1 MLLLSDNE
9 GGIVNSATEHRATAR
24 ATTLTSEST
33 AAEATLALLAAGA
46 TAAVVLE
53 GVEPIGVITLQDL
66 AGAPGHVAAP
76 DALAIDVMGHECVRI
91 DPGACCEET
100 LRRYQ
105 QAAWES
111 LYRRHPAAVDIEDR
125 RRRAFR

>member
-1 MLLLSDNE
+1 
-9 GGIVNSATEHRATAR
+9 VNRHRATEHRASAR
-24 ATTLTSEST
+24 LSTLTPEST
-33 AAEATLALLAAGA
+33 AAEATLALLEAGA
-46 TAAVVLE
+46 TAAVVLQ

-66 AGAPGHVAAP
+66 AGEPGHVAAP
-76 DALAIDVMGHECVRI
+76 DALVTDLMSHECVRI

-111 LYRRHPAAVDIEDR
+111 LYRRHPSAVNTEER
-125 RRRAFR
+125 RLRAFR